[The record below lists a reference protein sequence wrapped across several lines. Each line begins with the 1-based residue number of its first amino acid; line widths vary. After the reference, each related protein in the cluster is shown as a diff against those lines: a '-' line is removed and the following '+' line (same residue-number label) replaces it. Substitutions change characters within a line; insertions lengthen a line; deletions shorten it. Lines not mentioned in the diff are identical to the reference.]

1 MSLSEEQKV
10 WLARYSGYKG
20 ENFDEEIDIDKRL
33 LVIRTAEEVEKS
45 TLQRVHL
52 DQMRFPRYEFMKCRD
67 HNRSNRHVP
76 RMWLTAVRT

>member
-20 ENFDEEIDIDKRL
+20 DNFDEEIDIDKRL

-52 DQMRFPRYEFMKCRD
+52 DQMRQEVAAITDEILCGDQPALAHLPPQGE
-67 HNRSNRHVP
+67 P
-76 RMWLTAVRT
+76 T